1 MNNDVV
7 GKIQGENSKI
17 NLIAS
22 AIGALVPR
30 RFRLARKPA
39 NRAYAEIIG
48 WPLSS
53 HAKPL
58 IPGAGRFTRRCYP
71 EIHTPNSTPKQLRKS
86 KKKFSVTAYVDNNCS
101 GSLPALD

>member
-1 MNNDVV
+1 VNNDVV

-58 IPGAGRFTRRCYP
+58 IPGAGTSCIQPRRLIRGVGMP
-71 EIHTPNSTPKQLRKS
+71 SAHT
-86 KKKFSVTAYVDNNCS
+86 
-101 GSLPALD
+101 